1 MIILK
6 HKNQIDSI
14 RDSCKIVAHVLR
26 EIEKL
31 MVPGITTSY
40 LDAVSEDLCYS
51 KGGIPGFKGYKGFP
65 YSICASKNNTVVH
78 GFPDNVPLIDGDI
91 LSIDFGVLYKG
102 WYGDSAFTKAIGN
115 VDVTISKLISTGEEC
130 LYKGIQ
136 SINCNSRIGDVSN
149 SIQTHAESNGFS
161 VVTGFVGHGIG
172 MNLHEKPQVPNV
184 GNKHTG
190 VMIKPGTVI
199 AIEPMINMGT
209 PNVYTS
215 ENNWSVLTED
225 NNLSVHFEHTVAYNG
240 KYVEVLTDRNK

>member
-1 MIILK
+1 MVILK

-14 RDSCKIVAHVLR
+14 RDSCKIVAYVLN

-31 MVPGITTSY
+31 IVPGVTTSH
-40 LDAVSEDLCYS
+40 LDTVAEELCYS

-78 GFPDNVPLIDGDI
+78 GFPDDIPLVDGDI

-102 WYGDSAFTKAIGN
+102 WYGDSAFTKAVGSVSDEIKKLLN
-115 VDVTISKLISTGEEC
+115 VGEEC

-136 SINCNSRIGDVSN
+136 SINYYSRIGDISN
-149 SIQTHAESNGFS
+149 SIQTHAEDNGFS

-184 GNKHTG
+184 GTKHTG
-190 VMIKPGTVI
+190 VMIKPGTVL

-209 PNVYTS
+209 ANVYVS
-215 ENNWSVLTED
+215 ENEWSVITED
-225 NNLSVHFEHTVAYNG
+225 NNLSVHFEHTVVYDG
-240 KYVEVLTDRNK
+240 KYVEILTDRNK